1 MGLSLH
7 AMFLSRLRAGLHRV
21 KGCVATLVARV
32 GFGTIRGRILI
43 AFLMMSLITGALGVY
58 ATFGIAQSGDLV
70 AKTFDGSLMGINY
83 ARSAAT
89 DFANMR
95 AAFARRWIA
104 TDPGVRGELD
114 NRIDDLQKSL
124 KEDLEI
130 AAARSQ
136 SERAAKAAARVKGAV
151 KSWSKMR
158 QQLLD
163 PREGMSWESLD
174 YFSEMVDEQID
185 LLVNYTAGDG
195 FLYRQTARNAVES
208 DIHVNL
214 AGTAAAVLLSALLAL
229 LLARRIIGPVAA
241 ASNAATRIAHGNLDG
256 EIEQGG
262 ADELGALLRAMQ
274 VMRDNIA
281 AMMQREVAQR
291 RSAQARLADALE
303 SSREGLVLIDAEGR
317 IALANSQA
325 AEFLGSPLEILHSGT
340 LVDEIV
346 SNLSRALPAASSLL
360 RSDFCASGADEAR
373 LPDGRWLR
381 VSRSSTQEGGYIAVW
396 SDISVLKEQEAKLK
410 AINMSLDAA
419 LANMSQG
426 LCLYDSD
433 NSLKVFNRRFCDIF
447 RLEPRSL
454 VPGMTLRNVLE
465 LSVAA
470 GNHVHETAAE
480 LFEAE
485 TAFINRRS
493 NGTYFLELSDARVIA
508 ITHEAIPDGG
518 WVATYEDVTERRK
531 TERRIAYMARHDA
544 LTNLPNRTVLSER
557 MEEVLDHTDH
567 QKEFAVLCLDLDQF
581 KQVNDTL
588 GHAVGDALLRS
599 VAARLLDCVR
609 DTDTVVRLGGDEFA
623 VVQSG
628 VEGREDVA
636 ALAQRIVEAI
646 ARPFDLDGQ
655 QVTIGVSVG
664 IAMAPGHGTT
674 GDKLFKAA
682 DVALYRAKADGRGVW
697 RFFETEMD
705 VRLQARRKLE
715 ADLREALAKDEF
727 ELFYQPIYDLR
738 KSRICGL
745 EALLRWRHPTRGLI
759 SPMEFVAVSEEMG
772 LIIPLGEWVLRH
784 ACKEASEWPR
794 HVKLAVNV
802 SAAQFRT
809 GNLVQTVS
817 NALAASGLS
826 PRRLELEITESVLL
840 ANSEATLSTLHKLR
854 SLGIGISMDDF
865 GTGYSSLSYLHSFP
879 FDKIKIDQSFIRD
892 LQLTDGSGAIV
903 RAVLSLGLSLGMR
916 TTAEGVETTEQL
928 AWLRRE
934 GCNEAQGYL
943 FSNAVP
949 QTEIPAVLEKWGGPR
964 GWPGPVPVAEVA

>member
-1 MGLSLH
+1 M
-7 AMFLSRLRAGLHRV
+7 
-21 KGCVATLVARV
+21 ATLVARV
-32 GFGTIRGRILI
+32 GFGTIRGRILF
-43 AFLMMSLITGALGVY
+43 AFLMMSLITGALGIY
-58 ATFGIAQSGDLV
+58 ATFGIARSGALV

-83 ARSAAT
+83 ARAAAA

-104 TDPGVRGELD
+104 SDPEVRGELD
-114 NRIDDLQKSL
+114 KKIDDLEKSL

-136 SERAAKAAARVKGAV
+136 SERAAKAAARVRGAV

-163 PREGMSWESLD
+163 PREGLSWDTLD
-174 YFSEMVDEQID
+174 YFADMVDEQID

-195 FLYRQTARNAVES
+195 FIYRQTARDAVAS
-208 DIHVNL
+208 DIQVNL
-214 AGTAAAVLLSALLAL
+214 VGTAAAVLLSAVLAL

-241 ASNAATRIAHGNLDG
+241 ASNAATRIAQGNLEG

-262 ADELGALLRAMQ
+262 GDELGALLGAMQ

-325 AEFLGSPLEILHSGT
+325 AEFLGRSPEMLHSGH

-346 SNLSRALPAASSLL
+346 STLSRELPAASSLL
-360 RSDFCASGADEAR
+360 RSDFHDSGADEAR

-433 NSLKVFNRRFCDIF
+433 NRLKVFNRRFCDIF

-454 VPGMTLRNVLE
+454 GSGMTLSDVLE

-470 GNHVHETAAE
+470 GNHLHETATE
-480 LFEAE
+480 LFDAE
-485 TAFINRRS
+485 TPFIHRRS
-493 NGTYFLELSDARVIA
+493 NGTYFLELSDARIIA
-508 ITHEAIPDGG
+508 ITHEVIPDGG

-531 TERRIAYMARHDA
+531 SEKRIAHMARHDA

-557 MEEVLDHTDH
+557 MEEVLDHTDR
-567 QKEFAVLCLDLDQF
+567 ERPFAVLCLDLDQF

-588 GHAVGDALLRS
+588 GHAMGDALLRS
-599 VAARLLDCVR
+599 VAGRLLACVR
-609 DTDTVVRLGGDEFA
+609 DTDTLVRLGGDEFA
-623 VVQSG
+623 IVQCG
-628 VEGREDVA
+628 LAGRDDAA
-636 ALAQRIVEAI
+636 ALAQRIVKSI
-646 ARPFDLDGQ
+646 ARPFALDGQ
-655 QVTIGVSVG
+655 QVTIGVSIG
-664 IAMAPGHGTT
+664 IAMAPSDGTT

-682 DVALYRAKADGRGVW
+682 DVALYRAKAEGRGLW
-697 RFFETEMD
+697 RFFEPEMD

-715 ADLREALAKDEF
+715 ADLREALVKDEF

-745 EALLRWRHPTRGLI
+745 EALLRWRHPTRGI
-759 SPMEFVAVSEEMG
+759 VSPMEFVAVSEEMG

-784 ACKEASEWPR
+784 ACKEASAWPG
-794 HVKLAVNV
+794 HIKVAVNV

-809 GNLVQTVS
+809 GNLVNTVS
-817 NALAASGLS
+817 EALAASGLS
-826 PRRLELEITESVLL
+826 PRMLELEITESVLL

-865 GTGYSSLSYLHSFP
+865 GTGYSSLSYLRSFP
-879 FDKIKIDQSFIRD
+879 FDKIKIDQSFISE
-892 LQLTDGSGAIV
+892 LEMTEGSDAIV
-903 RAVLSLGLSLGMR
+903 RAVLRLGLSLDMR

-928 AWLRRE
+928 AWLRKE
-934 GCNEAQGYL
+934 GCSEAQGFL

-949 QTEIPAVLEKWGGPR
+949 QREIPAVLEKWGGPR
-964 GWPGPVPVAEVA
+964 GWPGPAPVADVA